1 MSSHDDDVKNVGNL
15 NVQGGDTW
23 QSYMWSLNSV
33 SEVVTSYMN
42 ICWQNLF
49 NFAKFSLLFFFIFA
63 RWLQHQLDL
72 LVVFLD

>member
-42 ICWQNLF
+42 IFWQNLF
-49 NFAKFSLLFFFIFA
+49 NFAKFSLLFSIFA

>member
-42 ICWQNLF
+42 I
-49 NFAKFSLLFFFIFA
+49 FI
-63 RWLQHQLDL
+63 
-72 LVVFLD
+72 